1 MNMQSTARNIRKR
14 IIEVSYEKQTPHI
27 GSSLSCVE
35 ILLAS
40 YKFKLDQQRIGN
52 ENCKVVFSKGHA
64 ALAVYA
70 TLVELKE
77 LDSTSLHQ
85 YNNSGSHLYGHVS
98 HKASNIVELST
109 GSLGHGLPYAIGL
122 CLGQKLN
129 QEEPA
134 LVITIMSD
142 GECDEGTTWESA
154 LIASHYNLSNLT
166 VIIDRNGLQS
176 LNSTEQTLALEPLR
190 EKWVAFGWDVTEVD
204 GHNVNEIYDLLKIGE
219 KPRCIIANTHK
230 GNGVSFMKDSV
241 LWHYKSPSSSE
252 YQTAIVEIDS

>member
-1 MNMQSTARNIRKR
+1 MQSTARNIRRR
-14 IIEVSYEKQTPHI
+14 IVEVSYEKQTPHI

-40 YKFKLDQQRIGN
+40 YKFKLDQQKKGN
-52 ENCKVVFSKGHA
+52 SNCKIVFSKGHA

-77 LDSTSLHQ
+77 LDPAILDH
-85 YNNSGSHLYGHVS
+85 YNSSGSHLYGHVS
-98 HKASNIVELST
+98 HKASNNIELST

-122 CLGQKLN
+122 CLGQTLN

-134 LVITIMSD
+134 PIITIMSD

-154 LIASHYNLSNLT
+154 LIASHHNLNNLT

-176 LNSTEQTLALEPLR
+176 LKTTEQTLALEPLR
-190 EKWVAFGWDVTEVD
+190 EKWIAFGWEVIEVD
-204 GHNVNEIYDLLKIGE
+204 GHDVNKIYELLKIGE
-219 KPRCIIANTHK
+219 KPKCIIANTHK

-252 YQTAIVEIDS
+252 YQSAIEEIDS